1 MKYWLLFLVLVNPL
15 VLAQEMPSV
24 STSPVFYWIPPEE
37 REISLTEAMHEA
49 QWTVVDGELN
59 FGYQQEE
66 IWVMQT
72 IRFNMISDW
81 VVQIPNP
88 FLDYLDLYILQ
99 NRDIVTELHT
109 GDARPFRQRTVKV
122 ADFVA
127 GFNAEA
133 NKEYTLVARVRTQG
147 TMMVP
152 IHWMV
157 EEEYAERLAINQ
169 IIYGGYYGALI
180 IIALYHLF
188 IFTVVREKGYI
199 FYVASM
205 FAFVLLQLAY
215 DGRGFAWFWPEHPEF
230 NAVTFP
236 LFYSLYQFVNLTFI
250 SVFLRLK
257 EHNPRW
263 YKYLILLKAIVLVN
277 TALLF
282 VLPYHTITPIIIITG
297 IVGLISGVVSGA
309 YRWWQ
314 GYTPA
319 RYFTVAWIFFLTGLL
334 LANFRGFG
342 LVETSWVSEYG
353 YPIGSLMLA
362 LFLAFSLADRIKSA
376 NIAKRITEK
385 KLIDSQQQ
393 HLAVL
398 QRYQELY
405 ENAPIG
411 HFQSNNQYQLTSV
424 NLACARLFG
433 FNNPREMLDQ
443 VKDIRKYLISDFSYF
458 QERVRDTR
466 KDGIQKDV
474 EIKIRDIIGKQ
485 RWLSI
490 NMRYWPERDT
500 YEGSIQDVTERK
512 IADELR
518 RDLDQE
524 RLNIMER
531 FSLGMAEEIDMP
543 LGSNVVTT
551 GFIQEGLEKLYNEKK
566 KGTAKLEDYEQLLE
580 VSRESLQ
587 LTSRNQRRVI
597 RVVKRFREV
606 ASQHSGLAASHFNLI
621 NAINQVVEGQRWKM
635 AGWRVYVDG
644 PDKLTIYSY
653 KRAIVA
659 IIVQLIDNALAH
671 SEADKRDTPTIWIRT
686 EILDDYRISLTF
698 TDNGK
703 GVDREVAK
711 DLGQPFFTT
720 KKGPDGHIGLGLYM
734 IYNLTNRSLNGRL
747 LFPITGEGFSVQI
760 NIPVSLPKN
769 HHVENGQIDN

>member
-1 MKYWLLFLVLVNPL
+1 MLVNS
-15 VLAQEMPSV
+15 VALAQESPSAN
-24 STSPVFYWIPPEE
+24 TSPLFYWVPPEE
-37 REISLTEAMHEA
+37 REISLTEVMHEA
-49 QWTVVDGELN
+49 QWTVVNGELN
-59 FGYQQEE
+59 FGYLQKEL
-66 IWVMQT
+66 WVMQT
-72 IRFNMISDW
+72 INFNMKSDW
-81 VVQIPNP
+81 VVHIPNP
-88 FLDYLDLYILQ
+88 FLDYLDLYVLQ

-109 GDARPFRQRTVKV
+109 GDARPFNQRTVKV

-127 GFNAEA
+127 GFTAESDR
-133 NKEYTLVARVRTQG
+133 EYILVARVRTQG

-152 IHWMV
+152 IHWMG
-157 EEEYAERLAINQ
+157 EEEYAERLAIDQ

-188 IFTVVREKGYI
+188 IFLVVRETGYI

-215 DGRGFAWFWPEHPEF
+215 DGRGFAWFWPSNPEF
-230 NAVTFP
+230 NAIAFP
-236 LFYSLYQFVNLTFI
+236 LFYSLYQFINLMFI
-250 SVFLRLK
+250 SVFLRLRQN
-257 EHNPRW
+257 NPNW
-263 YKYLILLKAIVLVN
+263 HKYLLVLKAIVIINSVLIL
-277 TALLF
+277 A
-282 VLPYHTITPIIIITG
+282 LPYHTITPIIIITG
-297 IVGLISGVVSGA
+297 ITGLISGVVSGA
-309 YRWWQ
+309 FRWWQ
-314 GYTPA
+314 GFTPA
-319 RYFTVAWIFFLTGLL
+319 RYFTIAWLFFLGGLL

-342 LVETSWVSEYG
+342 MVETSWVSQYG
-353 YPIGSLMLA
+353 YLIGSLMLA
-362 LFLAFSLADRIKSA
+362 LFLAFSLAERIKSA
-376 NIAKRITEK
+376 NVAKRITEK

-393 HLAVL
+393 HLSVL
-398 QRYQELY
+398 KRYQELY

-411 HFQSNNQYQLTSV
+411 HFQSNSQYQLTSV

-433 FNNPREMLDQ
+433 FDHPREMLEQ

-458 QERVRDTR
+458 QDRVRDTR
-466 KDGIQKDV
+466 KEGVQKDV
-474 EIKIRDIIGKQ
+474 EIKIKDIVGKQ

-490 NMRYWPERDT
+490 NMRYWPEGDT

-531 FSLGMAEEIDMP
+531 FSLGMAEEIDTP
-543 LGSNVVTT
+543 LGSNVAAT
-551 GFIQEGLEKLYNEKK
+551 GFIQEGLDSLYAKK
-566 KGTAKLEDYEQLLE
+566 QQGIATIEDYEQLLE
-580 VSRESLQ
+580 ICRQSLQ

-606 ASQHSGLAASHFNLI
+606 ASQHIGLVASHFNLV
-621 NAINQVVEGQRWKM
+621 NAINQTVEGQRWKM

-644 PDKLTIYSY
+644 PEKLTIYSY
-653 KRAIVA
+653 KRAISA
-659 IIVQLIDNALAH
+659 ILIQLIDNALAH
-671 SEADKRDTPTIWIRT
+671 SEADKKDTPTIWIRV
-686 EILDDYRISLTF
+686 EILDDSRISLTV

-703 GVDREVAK
+703 GVDRETAK

-760 NIPVSLPKN
+760 HIPISLPNK
-769 HHVENGQIDN
+769 Q